1 MLVMTTEPE
10 PDRNQAPHPDLATE
24 LERLAAGGRQYRL
37 EHPEEY
43 ADPDN
48 PPSKKWQEELYD
60 ENGLPA

>member
-1 MLVMTTEPE
+1 MPAMTTKPE
-10 PDRNQAPHPDLATE
+10 PGRNQAPHPDLEAE
-24 LERLAAGGRQYRL
+24 LALLAAGRQYRL